1 MWVWKKTSC
10 ICLHYSKLFTVDL
23 IELTMSARMES
34 NNIIVLAVEAKAQS
48 ENSTQN

>member
-1 MWVWKKTSC
+1 MWVRKKTSC